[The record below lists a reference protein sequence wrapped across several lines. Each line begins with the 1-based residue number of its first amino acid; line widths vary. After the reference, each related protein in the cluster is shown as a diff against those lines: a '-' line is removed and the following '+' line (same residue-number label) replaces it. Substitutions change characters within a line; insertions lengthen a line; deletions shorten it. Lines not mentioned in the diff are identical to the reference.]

1 MPPPVAYRRCRP
13 LRLIASRAY
22 QAQAAEPIAP
32 IVETIRAAMA
42 IAAPVSILSTHPPPS
57 VDTLTLGYPLVA
69 VKGYPKVMTEQ
80 PAASPAVTAIREVI
94 AQLAA
99 APDPVDRAK
108 ALGAVL
114 DAIPELQSEL
124 RAERQK
130 AVVEIRETRTIA
142 ETADLLDVSQGRIS
156 QIAKGISRTKKH

>member
-1 MPPPVAYRRCRP
+1 
-13 LRLIASRAY
+13 
-22 QAQAAEPIAP
+22 
-32 IVETIRAAMA
+32 
-42 IAAPVSILSTHPPPS
+42 
-57 VDTLTLGYPLVA
+57 
-69 VKGYPKVMTEQ
+69 MTEQ
-80 PAASPAVTAIREVI
+80 PAPSPAVTAIREII

-99 APDPVDRAK
+99 TPDPVDRAK

>member
-1 MPPPVAYRRCRP
+1 
-13 LRLIASRAY
+13 
-22 QAQAAEPIAP
+22 
-32 IVETIRAAMA
+32 
-42 IAAPVSILSTHPPPS
+42 
-57 VDTLTLGYPLVA
+57 
-69 VKGYPKVMTEQ
+69 MTEQ
-80 PAASPAVTAIREVI
+80 PASPAVTAIREII

-99 APDPVDRAK
+99 TPDPVDRAK
-108 ALGAVL
+108 ALGAAL